1 MVQNML
7 INKLHQLNI
16 NFDKFD
22 ESKKLLEDLN
32 RQFREIEIF
41 QNDPE
46 FYIDEYCRELTRQV
60 DLRREQLFESIG
72 QYSERLV
79 MQIDEWKSGLLTKAK
94 ENYTRIGEQKVEE
107 CKARLGQL
115 NLMFETLEIDN
126 MKSEEILNQ
135 KASKE
140 LEKLIK
146 SIAEVHKRELL
157 EGKTYGLKTHDI
169 KMEEVFGT
177 LKMGQV
183 SFQMEVMLLVK
194 EKFNIRYQ
202 L

>member
-1 MVQNML
+1 MPENGFIPNLMVQNML

-32 RQFREIEIF
+32 RQFREIETF

-94 ENYTRIGEQKVEE
+94 KNCTRIGEQKVKE

-126 MKSEEILNQ
+126 TKMEEILNL
-135 KASKE
+135 KASKD
-140 LEKLIK
+140 LEKLLK
-146 SIAEVHKRELL
+146 SIAEEHRRELL
-157 EGKTYGLKTHDI
+157 EGKTL
-169 KMEEVFGT
+169 
-177 LKMGQV
+177 
-183 SFQMEVMLLVK
+183 
-194 EKFNIRYQ
+194 N
-202 L
+202 